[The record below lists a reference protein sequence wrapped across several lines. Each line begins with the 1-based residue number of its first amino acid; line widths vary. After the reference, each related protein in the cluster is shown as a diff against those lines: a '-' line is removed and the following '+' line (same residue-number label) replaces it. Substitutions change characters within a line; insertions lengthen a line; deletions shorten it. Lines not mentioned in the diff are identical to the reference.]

1 MYSPKNFYD
10 LIGILLKGFLKSI
23 TQELDMW
30 HILDLIGSFYS
41 EYFGLRVNVTF
52 TNSLLQTISQIILIA
67 AQPLRW
73 PISISLI
80 WRT

>member
-1 MYSPKNFYD
+1 
-10 LIGILLKGFLKSI
+10 
-23 TQELDMW
+23 MW